1 MIDVSDVLQRHKQT
15 DIAGDSY
22 ERAKSVVLNNPKDGQ
37 RSITFNKELVINLAD
52 GTTMH
57 TDKDILVYNAPV
69 GADERAEVI
78 TLYNLEGQIVGDKT
92 AGEIDDLISMF
103 LNSVLLKAEIDKALN
118 V

>member
-1 MIDVSDVLQRHKQT
+1 MIDVSDVLQKHKQT
-15 DIAGDSY
+15 DSAGDSY

-69 GADERAEVI
+69 TADERAEVI
-78 TLYNLEGQIVGDKT
+78 TLYNLEGQEVGEKT
-92 AGEIDDLISMF
+92 AGEIDDLIGLF
-103 LNSVLLKAEIDKALN
+103 LNSALLDAEIKRSI
-118 V
+118 

>member
-69 GADERAEVI
+69 TADERAEII
-78 TLYNLEGQIVGDKT
+78 TLYNLEGQVVGDKT
-92 AGEIDDLISMF
+92 AGEIDDLIGLF
-103 LNSVLLKAEIDKALN
+103 LNSALLAAEINREA
-118 V
+118 